1 MELADLE
8 VTDVARIV
16 ETEVVLEEAI
26 DVVND
31 VVVLFEADLV
41 AGAR

>member
-8 VTDVARIV
+8 ETDVARVV
-16 ETEVVLEEAI
+16 ETEVVLEEEI

-31 VVVLFEADLV
+31 VIVLFEAV
-41 AGAR
+41 PAAGAR